1 MSSKAGGIHTA
12 LAGGIQADGHA
23 VQVVEDRMLGGEGR
37 GEGRRGEEMGR
48 EGGRRERGL
57 SLESL
62 QPSLPMSYQ
71 IKDPGLGPPKCPS
84 GLTCFAER

>member
-37 GEGRRGEEMGR
+37 GEGRR
-48 EGGRRERGL
+48 RRKHSIPHDQQVERPIF
-57 SLESL
+57 E
-62 QPSLPMSYQ
+62 
-71 IKDPGLGPPKCPS
+71 
-84 GLTCFAER
+84 